1 MTPETTRHSG
11 RRDAAIGAVLFV
23 ALVVLAVLQY
33 RWIGQVT
40 EADREQLRRRLNAA
54 VSRFSDDFD
63 GEIEGLVQVA
73 QGGPEPARDEAALAV
88 RVEAWKRVARYPQIV
103 RQVAIRNVDELPD
116 AVLAR
121 RGRGGPARGGP
132 VVVAGD
138 AGPVLMVPDRRGEQP
153 DGPPRILEIEF
164 DAAYM
169 KETWLPELV
178 EKDLGS
184 DYHVWVRSPEG
195 VFWATADAP
204 KLMAAGEGTGA
215 PLFLLRV
222 GPGRGKGGPGKQFGK
237 KDKGPPPDGK
247 KDKGPPPDQWRVEA
261 AFKSGAMGDLVES
274 LRVRNLAVSFGILL
288 LMGTSIAMLMRSTRR
303 ANALAQQ
310 QMEFVA
316 GVTHELRTPLAVILS
331 ASQNLADGVASG
343 TAQTQR
349 YGGVIQAQSKRLS
362 SMVEQVLRFAGLS
375 SQHGEIQ
382 RAPVGIDEVV
392 AEAVRDSGPELTAAG
407 CILKQDIAKT
417 LPELQGDRPALL
429 HCLRNLLTNA
439 AKHAPGANVTLR
451 VSSNGEGMVEIT
463 VEDEGPGFAPGDLPH
478 LFEPFYRGGRAKDEQ
493 VQGSGLG
500 LSLVKKIVKA
510 HGGKVEAANRAGGG
524 AAIRMLLPLK
534 GA

>member
-1 MTPETTRHSG
+1 
-11 RRDAAIGAVLFV
+11 
-23 ALVVLAVLQY
+23 VV
-33 RWIGQVT
+33 I
-40 EADREQLRRRLNAA
+40 
-54 VSRFSDDFD
+54 
-63 GEIEGLVQVA
+63 
-73 QGGPEPARDEAALAV
+73 
-88 RVEAWKRVARYPQIV
+88 
-103 RQVAIRNVDELPD
+103 
-116 AVLAR
+116 
-121 RGRGGPARGGP
+121 
-132 VVVAGD
+132 AGD
-138 AGPVLMVPDRRGEQP
+138 AGPTLMVSDRRGEPP

-184 DYHVWVRSPEG
+184 DYHVWIRGPEG
-195 VFWATADAP
+195 VLWATSDAP
-204 KLMAAGEGTGA
+204 KSMAGGEGAGA

-222 GPGRGKGGPGKQFGK
+222 GPGRGKGGGPGGPGKGFGK

-261 AFKSGAMGDLVES
+261 AFKSGAMSDLVES

-288 LMGTSIAMLMRSTRR
+288 LMGASIAMLMRSTRR
-303 ANALAQQ
+303 ANVLAQQ

-343 TAQTQR
+343 AAQTQR
-349 YGGVIQAQSKRLS
+349 YGGVIHAQTRRLS

-382 RAPVGIDEVV
+382 RAPVAIHELL
-392 AEAVRDSGPELTAAG
+392 AEAVKDSEPELMAAG
-407 CILKQDIAKT
+407 CKLKQDIAEA
-417 LPELQGDRPALL
+417 LPELQGDRAALL
-429 HCLRNLLTNA
+429 HCLRNLLSNA

-451 VSSNGEGMVEIT
+451 VGSDGAGMVEIA
-463 VEDEGPGFAPGDLPH
+463 VEDQGPGFAPGDLPH

-500 LSLVKKIVKA
+500 LSLVKKIVEA
-510 HGGKVEAANRAGGG
+510 HGGKVEATNRAGGG
-524 AAIRMLLPLK
+524 AVIRMLLPLK